1 VRLSRLLLSL
11 GWTPT
16 SATAA
21 YFGSLVATLYASL
34 VMHSYLFSLIFC
46 GAQVGG
52 GCVRGV
58 PQQSCMCSPY
68 RRPHPPAPQ
77 LVTLVYYIASY
88 FPGGAA
94 GAQVRCGSLIRRTSS
109 PRAEHS

>member
-1 VRLSRLLLSL
+1 LLLSL

-46 GAQVGG
+46 GAQ
-52 GCVRGV
+52 
-58 PQQSCMCSPY
+58 
-68 RRPHPPAPQ
+68 